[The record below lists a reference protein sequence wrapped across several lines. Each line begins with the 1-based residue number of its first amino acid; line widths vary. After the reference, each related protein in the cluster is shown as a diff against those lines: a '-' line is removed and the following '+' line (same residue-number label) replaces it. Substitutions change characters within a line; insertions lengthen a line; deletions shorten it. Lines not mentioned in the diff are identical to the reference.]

1 MKVVLTGSSGGIGS
15 VIKKSLADNKIEVIE
30 LKSSSTD
37 LSKSFKVDIENADGL
52 IHCAGINVLQSL
64 DKIVKEEFDKVFNIN
79 TFSFISL
86 CQQIKFNK
94 GSNIIAVGSLYS
106 FLTRENRLQ
115 YIMSKH
121 ALLGAVKTLA
131 LELSPLRIK
140 VNMVSPGFV
149 DTPMTRKNNSK
160 ERIEELNSFIPLG
173 LTPPQEIANL
183 CLFLISSNNSITGQN
198 IVVDGGYS
206 CIPK

>member
-15 VIKKSLADNKIEVIE
+15 FIKKSLVDSKIEVIE
-30 LKSSSTD
+30 IKSSTTD
-37 LSKSFKVDIENADGL
+37 LSKAFTVDIENADGL
-52 IHCAGINVLQSL
+52 IHCAGTNVLKSF
-64 DKIVKEEFDKVFNIN
+64 DKIVKDEFDKVFNIN

-94 GSNIIAVGSLYS
+94 GSNIIAIGSLYS
-106 FLTRENRLQ
+106 FLTRESRLQ
-115 YIMSKH
+115 YTMSKH

-131 LELSPLRIK
+131 LELSSSGIK

-149 DTPMTRKNNSK
+149 DTEMTRRNNSK

-173 LTPPQEIANL
+173 MTPPQEIANL
-183 CLFLISSNNSITGQN
+183 CLFLITSNNSMTGQN
-198 IVVDGGYS
+198 FVVDGGYS
-206 CIPK
+206 CKPK